1 MTQIFV
7 GNLSYSVCES
17 KIRDA
22 FERFGRVSSV
32 RLMIDAATNRSRGFA
47 FVQMPSLDD
56 ADEAIKRMSGS
67 SLNGRQL
74 TVNEAQDSGR
84 STAER
89 SAGRSARD
97 AAMAF
102 FASLQEE

>member
-7 GNLSYSVCES
+7 G
-17 KIRDA
+17 
-22 FERFGRVSSV
+22 
-32 RLMIDAATNRSRGFA
+32 
-47 FVQMPSLDD
+47 PSLDD

-84 STAER
+84 SPAER
-89 SAGRSARD
+89 SAGHSARD
-97 AAMAF
+97 AAMAM
-102 FASLQEE
+102 FASLQEK